1 MGMTHSETHRSWK
14 VAAHH
19 LVSSIICTYELPC
32 FARWGD
38 NLFFFFFKLILS
50 FLPTE
55 FYDCY
60 FDQEPN
66 VFEENKFLWVLSSP
80 FPCSCKSLKL
90 GGANTFITQRPYKP
104 FRFFFTPFFT
114 TNASLI
120 QDIFGCNL
128 TSKLYFHIPTC
139 IPNCWAPF
147 PCISSSFPV
156 LSLPMILEATCL
168 FGIANSIQK
177 VHDYWRAT

>member
-1 MGMTHSETHRSWK
+1 MNFHVLPVEET
-14 VAAHH
+14 
-19 LVSSIICTYELPC
+19 I
-32 FARWGD
+32 F
-38 NLFFFFFKLILS
+38 FFFFFKLILS

-147 PCISSSFPV
+147 PCISSSF
-156 LSLPMILEATCL
+156 LSRSKSPYDPRSYLLVWYSKLDTK
-168 FGIANSIQK
+168 G
-177 VHDYWRAT
+177 T